1 MTKTIAIFCKNNTL
15 LFIEEEDGE
24 EEDEEEAVLLESIEE
39 RIGAEANIVSVCV
52 CINVCIG
59 LIYSRIKHVKKQ

>member
-1 MTKTIAIFCKNNTL
+1 LQFCKNNTL

-52 CINVCIG
+52 CIMYV
-59 LIYSRIKHVKKQ
+59 